1 MGKPRNIHHHHYD
14 DDLKSKNPIKVKK
27 NPIKVTYIASPT
39 MVKVSN
45 ADEFRAIVQ
54 ELTGRNSDTREQHS
68 NDVHTTTIPKE
79 DANQVHDFHFQVDS
93 SAKVDDRIMLD
104 TFPVDMSSLEFDED
118 FTWRGVQEDLFGFQ
132 SSSISV

>member
-14 DDLKSKNPIKVKK
+14 DLKSKNPTKVKK
-27 NPIKVTYIASPT
+27 NPIKVTYIDSPT

-79 DANQVHDFHFQVDS
+79 EANQVHDS
-93 SAKVDDRIMLD
+93 SAKVDDRILLD
-104 TFPVDMSSLEFDED
+104 SFPVDMSSLEFDED
-118 FTWRGVQEDLFGFQ
+118 FTWRGVQEDLLGFQ
-132 SSSISV
+132 SSSSIFV